1 MLLSFQ
7 TEYGPKGHSRNRTSS
22 YSTRKVN
29 KMCIKSYV
37 TYVHLSLCSVTQY
50 QHFLGDLGLELPVTL
65 FNVIQKK
72 APLFVRDM
80 TADSVGQ
87 LERWRLKISGSIA
100 TAPVPRSGRARQL
113 GRIVTLSIL
122 GSLRPGALYHVLYFV
137 FISCSIDRTGKGG
150 GTD

>member
-22 YSTRKVN
+22 YSTLKVN

-87 LERWRLKISGSIA
+87 LERWRLKISGSIP
-100 TAPVPRSGRARQL
+100 TAPVPRSGRARSSRYRFS
-113 GRIVTLSIL
+113 GPC
-122 GSLRPGALYHVLYFV
+122 GPGALYHVLYFV